1 LGNYLLSL
9 QSPRKTYLV
18 RELLCFQAEDPMS
31 LIDILKQSEAQSVEV
46 SGWDEK
52 ENFFV
57 ETADLDWDD
66 FAGKHLSLQHKLTSG
81 AMIFVRTL
89 QRGSGQAPPSVYVV
103 EFLGNDVDGHH
114 EFRLNAVRPKYS
126 REDHNVN

>member
-1 LGNYLLSL
+1 
-9 QSPRKTYLV
+9 
-18 RELLCFQAEDPMS
+18 MS
-31 LIDILKQSEAQSVEV
+31 LIDILKQSEAQPVEV

-66 FAGKHLSLQHKLTSG
+66 FAGKHLSLEHKLANG
-81 AMIFVRTL
+81 AMIFVRAL
-89 QRGSGQAPPSVYVV
+89 QGGGGRGQAPPCVYVV

-126 REDHNVN
+126 REDQNVN